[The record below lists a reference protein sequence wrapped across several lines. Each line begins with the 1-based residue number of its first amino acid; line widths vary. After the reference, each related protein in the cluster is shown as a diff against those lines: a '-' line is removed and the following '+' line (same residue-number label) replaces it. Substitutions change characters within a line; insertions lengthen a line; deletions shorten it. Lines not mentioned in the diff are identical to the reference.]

1 MFGLTKS
8 KTKKHIDALVTDTAY
23 ALDSFMSSAEST
35 DELLDRLGLS
45 REQVYA
51 AVNSDDEVESCKE
64 DLRTA
69 MMASG
74 WRLYGDGTD
83 DAQLDRIYRVVRKNL
98 SAFVELV
105 LTARLNGYAVG
116 RYIYRQDDD
125 GLIVLDHIADRRD
138 ELDRYKPKRGGELVY
153 RGDSGE
159 EVIDTQVMHLLLVNR
174 ATAKNPAGEMAV
186 ARLYPAVSVR
196 KNGFLYAHQFIKR
209 YAQPYMVG
217 KVSGDAQGFIG
228 KLFAFVSGGAITVD
242 TEDSVE
248 MLTNSANGEGFEKLE
263 RMANARI
270 QKALLGRVKISDLAN
285 GSRAAQETEENT
297 RQDRIEA
304 YLSLLSLAI
313 QHAVDAMVAVNA
325 VWGVEIKQKSGL
337 WFEFNEEIKVDK
349 TRAERDKMYADTGM
363 VRFTEEYFVQVL
375 GFEKEHFEL
384 LDPATQSQ
392 GLSQAMSAKLSN
404 VQNGQ
409 EPPLLKADQ
418 ALMQPKIQAVLNALQ
433 LSESYADFESALSK
447 MDLSE
452 GDMAIIDKLVGESV
466 RSFSDGLLD
475 GK

>member
-1 MFGLTKS
+1 MFGLTKG
-8 KTKKHIDALVTDTAY
+8 KTKKHIDALVADTAY
-23 ALDSFMSSAEST
+23 ALDGFMSNAESS

-45 REQVYA
+45 REQVFA

-105 LTARLNGYAVG
+105 LTARMNGYAVG
-116 RYIYRQDDD
+116 RYIYRREED
-125 GLIVLDHIADRRD
+125 GLIVLDYIADRRD
-138 ELDRYKPKRGGELVY
+138 ELDRYKPKRGGVLIY
-153 RGDSGE
+153 QGNNGE
-159 EVIDTQVMHLLLVNR
+159 EVLDTQVLNLLLVNR

-186 ARLYPAVSVR
+186 ARLFPAVSVR

-228 KLFAFVSGGAITVD
+228 KLFSFVSGGAITVD
-242 TEDSVE
+242 PEDSVE

-270 QKALLGRVKISDLAN
+270 QKALLGRVKISDMTN

-304 YLSLLSLAI
+304 YLSLLSLAV

-325 VWGVEIKQKSGL
+325 VWGVEIKQKGGL
-337 WFEFNEEIKVDK
+337 WFEFIEEAKIDK
-349 TRAERDKMYADTGM
+349 ARAERDKIYADSGM
-363 VRFTEEYFVQVL
+363 VRFTEDYFTQVL
-375 GFEKEHFEL
+375 GYEKEHFEMVEQQ
-384 LDPATQSQ
+384 P
-392 GLSQAMSAKLSN
+392 QAGKAALAVKLSDGL
-404 VQNGQ
+404 NGG
-409 EPPLLKADQ
+409 EPPLLKVDQ
-418 ALMQPKIQAVLNALQ
+418 ALMQPKMQAVLSALQ
-433 LSESYADFESALSK
+433 ASESYADFEAALSK

-466 RSFSDGLLD
+466 RGFSDGLED

>member
-23 ALDSFMSSAEST
+23 ALDNFMGSAESS

-83 DAQLDRIYRVVRKNL
+83 DAQLDRIYRAVRKNL
-98 SAFVELV
+98 AAFVELV

-116 RYIYRQDDD
+116 RYIYRKEED
-125 GLIVLDHIADRRD
+125 GLIVLSQIADRRD
-138 ELDRYKPKRGGELVY
+138 ELDKYTPKRGGVLVY
-153 RGDSGE
+153 QGDNGE
-159 EVIDTQVMHLLLVNR
+159 EVLDTQVLNLLLVNR

-186 ARLYPAVSVR
+186 ARLFPAVSVR
-196 KNGFLYAHQFIKR
+196 KNGFLYANQFIKR

-217 KVSGDAQGFIG
+217 KVSGDAQGFIN
-228 KLFAFVSGGAITVD
+228 KLFTFISGGAITVD
-242 TEDSVE
+242 NEDSVE
-248 MLTNSANGEGFEKLE
+248 MLTNTANGEGFEKLE

-325 VWGVEIKQKSGL
+325 VWGVEIKQKGGL
-337 WFEFNEEIKVDK
+337 WFEFIEEVKIDKV
-349 TRAERDKMYADTGM
+349 RAERDKIYADSGM
-363 VRFTEEYFVQVL
+363 VRFTEDYFTQVL
-375 GFEKEHFEL
+375 GFEKEHFEMVEQQ
-384 LDPATQSQ
+384 P
-392 GLSQAMSAKLSN
+392 QAGKAALAVKLSDGP
-404 VQNGQ
+404 NGG
-409 EPPLLKADQ
+409 EPPLFKADQ
-418 ALMQPKIQAVLNALQ
+418 ALMMPKMQAVLSALQ
-433 LSESYADFESALSK
+433 ASESYAEFQAALEK
-447 MDLSE
+447 IDLSD
-452 GDMAIIDKLVGESV
+452 GDLPIIDKLVGESV
-466 RSFSDGLLD
+466 RGFSDGLEE

>member
-8 KTKKHIDALVTDTAY
+8 KTKTRIDALVTDTAY
-23 ALDSFMSSAEST
+23 ALDSFMGSAESS

-45 REQVYA
+45 RDQVYA
-51 AVNSDDEVESCKE
+51 AVISDDEVESCKE

-83 DAQLDRIYRVVRKNL
+83 DTQLDRIYRVVRKNL
-98 SAFVELV
+98 AAFVELV

-116 RYIYRQDDD
+116 RYIYRREED
-125 GLIVLDHIADRRD
+125 GLIVLDYIADRRD
-138 ELDRYKPKRGGELVY
+138 ELDRYKPKRGGVLIY
-153 RGDSGE
+153 QGNNGE
-159 EVIDTQVMHLLLVNR
+159 EVLDTQVLNLLLVNR

-186 ARLYPAVSVR
+186 ARLFPAVSVR

-228 KLFAFVSGGAITVD
+228 KLFSFVSGGAITVD
-242 TEDSVE
+242 NEDSVE

-325 VWGVEIKQKSGL
+325 VWGLEIKQKGGL
-337 WFEFNEEIKVDK
+337 WFEFVEEVKIDK
-349 TRAERDKMYADTGM
+349 ARAERDKIYADSGM
-363 VRFTEEYFVQVL
+363 VRFTEDYFTQVL
-375 GFEKEHFEL
+375 GFEKEHFEMVE
-384 LDPATQSQ
+384 Q
-392 GLSQAMSAKLSN
+392 QAQAGKAALAVKLSDGL
-404 VQNGQ
+404 NGG

-418 ALMQPKIQAVLNALQ
+418 ALMQPKMQAVLSALQ
-433 LSESYADFESALSK
+433 ASESYAEFQAALEK
-447 MDLSE
+447 IDLSD
-452 GDMAIIDKLVGESV
+452 GDLPIIDKLVGESA
-466 RSFSDGLLD
+466 RGFSDGLEE

>member
-8 KTKKHIDALVTDTAY
+8 KAQRHIDALVTDTAY
-23 ALDSFMSSAEST
+23 ALDGFMASAESS

-45 REQVYA
+45 REQVFA

-83 DAQLDRIYRVVRKNL
+83 DTQLDRIYRVIRKNL
-98 SAFVELV
+98 AAFVELV

-116 RYIYRQDDD
+116 RYIYRREAD
-125 GLIVLDHIADRRD
+125 GLIVLDYIADRRD
-138 ELDRYKPKRGGELVY
+138 ELDRYTPKRGGVLIY
-153 RGDSGE
+153 RADIGE
-159 EVIDTQVMHLLLVNR
+159 EQLDTQVMNLLLVNR

-186 ARLYPAVSVR
+186 ARLYPAVSMR

-217 KVSGDAQGFIG
+217 KVSGDAQGFVR
-228 KLFAFVSGGAITVD
+228 KLFSFISGGAITVD
-242 TEDSVE
+242 ADDSVE

-270 QKALLGRVKISDLAN
+270 QKALLGRVKISDMAN

-313 QHAVDAMVAVNA
+313 QHAIDAMVAVNA
-325 VWGVEIKQKSGL
+325 VWGVEIKQQGGL
-337 WFEFNEEIKVDK
+337 WFEFIEEIKIDK
-349 TRAERDKMYADTGM
+349 ARAERDKIYADSGM
-363 VRFTEEYFVQVL
+363 VRFTQDYFTQVL
-375 GFEKEHFEL
+375 GFEPEHFEIV
-384 LDPATQSQ
+384 DQAQQGAKAT
-392 GLSQAMSAKLSN
+392 LALKLADG
-404 VQNGQ
+404 QNGQ
-409 EPPLLKADQ
+409 ESPLLKSDQ
-418 ALMQPKIQAVLNALQ
+418 ALMQPKMQMILSALQ
-433 LSESYADFESALSK
+433 AAESYAEFETSLSK
-447 MDLSE
+447 MDLSD
-452 GDMAIIDKLVGESV
+452 GDMAIVDKLVGESV
-466 RSFSDGLLD
+466 RGFSDGLED

>member
-8 KTKKHIDALVTDTAY
+8 KTKTRIDALVTDTAY
-23 ALDSFMSSAEST
+23 ALDSFMSSAESS

-45 REQVYA
+45 RDQVYA
-51 AVNSDDEVESCKE
+51 AVISDDEVESCKE

-83 DAQLDRIYRVVRKNL
+83 DTQLDRIYRVVRKNL
-98 SAFVELV
+98 AAFVELV

-116 RYIYRQDDD
+116 RYIYRREED
-125 GLIVLDHIADRRD
+125 GLIVLDYIADRRD
-138 ELDRYKPKRGGELVY
+138 ELDKYTPKRGGLLVY
-153 RGDSGE
+153 KGDNGA
-159 EVIDTQVMHLLLVNR
+159 EVLDTQVMNLLLVNR
-174 ATAKNPAGEMAV
+174 ATAKNPTGEMAV
-186 ARLYPAVSVR
+186 ARLFPAVSVR
-196 KNGFLYAHQFIKR
+196 KNGFLYAYQFIKR

-228 KLFAFVSGGAITVD
+228 KLFSFISGGAITVD
-242 TEDSVE
+242 NEDSVE

-270 QKALLGRVKISDLAN
+270 QKALLGRVKISDMAN

-325 VWGVEIKQKSGL
+325 VWGVEIKQKGGL
-337 WFEFNEEIKVDK
+337 WFEFVEEVKIDKV
-349 TRAERDKMYADTGM
+349 RAERDKIYADSGM
-363 VRFTEEYFVQVL
+363 VRFTKDYFTQVL
-375 GFEKEHFEL
+375 GFEKEHFEMVEQQ
-384 LDPATQSQ
+384 P
-392 GLSQAMSAKLSN
+392 QAGKAALAVKLSDGLN
-404 VQNGQ
+404 DG

-418 ALMQPKIQAVLNALQ
+418 ALMQPKMQAVLSALQ
-433 LSESYADFESALSK
+433 ASDSYAEFQAALEK
-447 MDLSE
+447 IDLSD
-452 GDMAIIDKLVGESV
+452 GDLPIIDKLVGESV
-466 RSFSDGLLD
+466 RGFSDGLEE

>member
-8 KTKKHIDALVTDTAY
+8 KTKTRIDALVTDTAY
-23 ALDSFMSSAEST
+23 ALDSFMSSAESS

-45 REQVYA
+45 RDQVYA
-51 AVNSDDEVESCKE
+51 AVISDDEVESCKE

-83 DAQLDRIYRVVRKNL
+83 DTQLDRIYRVVRKNL
-98 SAFVELV
+98 AAFIELV

-116 RYIYRQDDD
+116 RYIYRREED
-125 GLIVLDHIADRRD
+125 GLIVLDYIADRRD
-138 ELDRYKPKRGGELVY
+138 ELDKYTPKRGGVLVY
-153 RGDSGE
+153 KGDNGE
-159 EVIDTQVMHLLLVNR
+159 EVLDTQVMNLLLVNR

-186 ARLYPAVSVR
+186 ARLFPAVSVR

-228 KLFAFVSGGAITVD
+228 KLFSFVSGGAITVD
-242 TEDSVE
+242 NEDSVE

-325 VWGVEIKQKSGL
+325 VWGVEIKQKGGL
-337 WFEFNEEIKVDK
+337 WFEFIEEAKIDK
-349 TRAERDKMYADTGM
+349 ARAERDKIYADSGM
-363 VRFTEEYFVQVL
+363 VRFTEDYFTQVL
-375 GFEKEHFEL
+375 GFEKEHFEMVEQQ
-384 LDPATQSQ
+384 P
-392 GLSQAMSAKLSN
+392 QAGKAALAVKLSDGL
-404 VQNGQ
+404 NGG

-418 ALMQPKIQAVLNALQ
+418 ALMQPKMRAVLNALQ
-433 LSESYADFESALSK
+433 ASESYADFEAALNK

-452 GDMAIIDKLVGESV
+452 GDMAIIDKLVGDSV
-466 RSFSDGLLD
+466 RGFSDGLL
-475 GK
+475 K